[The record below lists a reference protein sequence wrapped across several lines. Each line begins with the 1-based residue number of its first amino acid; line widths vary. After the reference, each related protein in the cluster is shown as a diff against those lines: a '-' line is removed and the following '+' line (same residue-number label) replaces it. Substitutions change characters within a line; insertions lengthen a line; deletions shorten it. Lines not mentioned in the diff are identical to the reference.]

1 MRAPTTR
8 CAIVHRDA
16 TAAYVH
22 SSRNAVR
29 TRPRARSHA
38 TSMRMLAI
46 MPAASWVRRSSN
58 NRATSARRSRCD
70 LRTSKPITASSVCA
84 CGVSPGRATSSTSP
98 PSCRT
103 SRRSPAN
110 SGSRLPT
117 RWQQAPCERQ
127 SHQESD
133 GGQKYPPIGRIEG
146 SKKPIETHT
155 PLIRYFINDIGPERR
170 LLPAPTW
177 SRLGGKADAP
187 GSRAND
193 AIDPEPTSLS
203 QYCCT
208 AQRSPLMPTM
218 W

>member
-38 TSMRMLAI
+38 TSMRMPAI

-84 CGVSPGRATSSTSP
+84 CGVSPGHATSSTSP

-103 SRRSPAN
+103 SRRSPVN

-117 RWQQAPCERQ
+117 RWQQAPCEWQ
-127 SHQESD
+127 SQESD
-133 GGQKYPPIGRIEG
+133 GGQKYPHNREDRRI
-146 SKKPIETHT
+146 IETDRDPHAPH
-155 PLIRYFINDIGPERR
+155 PLLYKRHRPFSA
-170 LLPAPTW
+170 APTVCSGVRYW
-177 SRLGGKADAP
+177 LHSCLA
-187 GSRAND
+187 
-193 AIDPEPTSLS
+193 S
-203 QYCCT
+203 Q
-208 AQRSPLMPTM
+208 
-218 W
+218 

>member
-8 CAIVHRDA
+8 CAIVHRGA
-16 TAAYVH
+16 TAAHVH

-29 TRPRARSHA
+29 ARPRARSRA
-38 TSMRMLAI
+38 TSMRMPAI

-84 CGVSPGRATSSTSP
+84 CGVSAGHATSSTSP

-127 SHQESD
+127 SHQASD
-133 GGQKYPPIGRIEG
+133 EVKNTLPIGRIEG
-146 SKKPIETHT
+146 SKTPIETHT
-155 PLIRYFINDIGPERR
+155 PLIRYFINDIDPDRTWAAVFCCIARHTTRPELVTMSSNPR
-170 LLPAPTW
+170 
-177 SRLGGKADAP
+177 P
-187 GSRAND
+187 GAN
-193 AIDPEPTSLS
+193 L
-203 QYCCT
+203 
-208 AQRSPLMPTM
+208 
-218 W
+218 